1 MRRCETEPPNHHVYL
16 SSYQVLTSPLFLDS
30 IFLHLGLLL
39 AHTIV
44 LHHSLQPLIIHI
56 HIPTPSCRTIW
67 GHPSP
72 RVMTHANCHHFIN
85 LKSFCSESHTHTL
98 ALKSQL
104 TSPQHLSCSEDSSGM
119 WWQKQPRIT
128 VSWLYQGCPHHGT
141 ADGVYTM
148 LVVHEFFDVLPL
160 YLIEVCC
167 RELPQCWDSHS
178 IFTEKSS
185 RLERGLDHLYPQ
197 PGCPNYPEIF
207 GWPTLP
213 WLIIDA
219 FLPCL
224 RKETLTSVNIAWILF
239 PLTT

>member
-1 MRRCETEPPNHHVYL
+1 MTLSRMSPP
-16 SSYQVLTSPLFLDS
+16 
-30 IFLHLGLLL
+30 
-39 AHTIV
+39 
-44 LHHSLQPLIIHI
+44 
-56 HIPTPSCRTIW
+56 
-67 GHPSP
+67 
-72 RVMTHANCHHFIN
+72 
-85 LKSFCSESHTHTL
+85 
-98 ALKSQL
+98 
-104 TSPQHLSCSEDSSGM
+104 
-119 WWQKQPRIT
+119 WQ
-128 VSWLYQGCPHHGT
+128 

-239 PLTT
+239 PLTTWSSIRKTEISLMSYPVLIVLDALKIQFFLNSDLVDSNLRHLMLFK